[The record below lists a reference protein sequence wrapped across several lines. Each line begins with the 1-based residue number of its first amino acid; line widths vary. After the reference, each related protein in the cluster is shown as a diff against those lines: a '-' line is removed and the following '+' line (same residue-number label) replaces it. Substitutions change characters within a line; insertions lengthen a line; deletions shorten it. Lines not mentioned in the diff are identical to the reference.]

1 MATTDM
7 ALLTRTVG
15 RAIARHRQRAGLTQ
29 EQVAE
34 QLGIGNEA
42 VSRIERGVVMPTVAR
57 LVELAGIFGCDVADL
72 LTETSHR
79 SDDQAQYL
87 SRLLA
92 GLAATDRQ
100 LLLGVIETLV
110 QRLAGDPGV
119 PSDVPGA
126 GRPRRAG

>member
-34 QLGIGNEA
+34 RLGIGNEA

-92 GLAATDRQ
+92 GLAATDPKLVPYGAMTATFYTGLGC
-100 LLLGVIETLV
+100 LLT
-110 QRLAGDPGV
+110 
-119 PSDVPGA
+119 PSALYLSLTPFF
-126 GRPRRAG
+126 